1 MIYIF
6 DTFGKS
12 QEKMTEILE
21 KSENFLREKMWEP
34 CFCKELPSKGQEM
47 AYFALVA
54 DVHQ

>member
-1 MIYIF
+1 
-6 DTFGKS
+6 
-12 QEKMTEILE
+12 MTEILE